1 MPLVSSS
8 NRSSGSVLI
17 VVVSVLTTID
27 VEGWG
32 ENCAEDDRA
41 GAGVK
46 GSGGSTE
53 KRAAR
58 CAEEGGG
65 SVDEPAGTSRFEF
78 RYGAFS
84 KGLFM

>member
-32 ENCAEDDRA
+32 ENCVEDDRA

-46 GSGGSTE
+46 GGGGRTE
-53 KRAAR
+53 KSAAR
-58 CAEEGGG
+58 CAEDGGG
-65 SVDEPAGTSRFEF
+65 SEPAG
-78 RYGAFS
+78 A
-84 KGLFM
+84 